1 MSNVKKIKVKL
12 KPIEIEEKTKY
23 FCIANSS
30 EYFKNMMKKYKTSVG
45 KNILYSDINSILS
58 EYRNQKMLEFPES
71 EILKA
76 EIGEEIKQYNEN
88 QNLKRLSKYN
98 ETSSPEVKR
107 KNTHTRNKKE
117 NRLSVLI
124 SLDKFQKQG
133 KFIFPLNRKNINLTN
148 ELSAKNMIIENKDIK
163 RNIFSKLNKD
173 LSTKNIRIENNNL
186 YSNRKFISTG
196 DTYRSFSTK
205 SISTNT
211 NLTPR
216 KNKNKDSTIFDIR
229 TIYNNKIYSLSNNLK
244 KSSIKLKNT
253 YYKYIKN
260 FSNEFDNWKEKQTF
274 KFPQIRIG
282 LKKMNE
288 S

>member
-98 ETSSPEVKR
+98 ETNSPEVKS

-148 ELSAKNMIIENKDIK
+148 ELSAKKMIIENKDIK
-163 RNIFSKLNKD
+163 KNIFSKLNKD

-186 YSNRKFISTG
+186 YSNRKLISTG

-216 KNKNKDSTIFDIR
+216 KNKNKDSTIFNIR